1 MGNKKLL
8 AAYLKEIGRIPLL
21 TAQEEVALGRRVKQ
35 GDRSAAEQLI
45 KSSLRLVV
53 SIARRYS
60 HCGMSLLDLIEEGN
74 IGLMR
79 AVDKFDPESGYRF
92 STYATWWIRQAV
104 TRSLSN
110 SSRTIRIPAHVVEK
124 VSQYRRRANEMY
136 AVLGHEPTVDEM
148 AKAMGLNRNE
158 AVNLHELA
166 QETRALDVIHCVE
179 DEDDT
184 NAYWDR
190 CSGDQRENHVEQL
203 VERINNRQEVHSL
216 LSQLTAR
223 EAEIMKY
230 RYGLIDGGY
239 HSLQET
245 GRRVSLTRERVRQ
258 IERRCLDKMRGYVT
272 RHSRDFIETLPVQP
286 ATTN

>member
-1 MGNKKLL
+1 MGSKKLL
-8 AAYLKEIGRIPLL
+8 ATYLKEIGGVPLL
-21 TAQEEVALGRRVKQ
+21 TAKEEVELGRRVQRGSK
-35 GDRSAAEQLI
+35 AATEKLV

-53 SIARRYS
+53 AVARRYS

-79 AVDKFDPESGYRF
+79 AAEKFDPESGYRF

-124 VSQYRRRANEMY
+124 VSQYRRKEQELY
-136 AVLGHEPTVDEM
+136 AVLGYDPTVDEM
-148 AKAMGLNRNE
+148 AEALKISRNE
-158 AVNLHELA
+158 SISLHELS

-179 DEDDT
+179 EDDDT

-190 CSGDQRENHVEQL
+190 RSSAGRYGNVDGL
-203 VERINNRQEVHSL
+203 VTRLNNEQEVDSL

-223 EAEIMKY
+223 EAEIMRY
-230 RYGLIDGGY
+230 RYGLVDGGY

-245 GRRVSLTRERVRQ
+245 GHRVSLTRERVRQ
-258 IERRCLDKMRGYVT
+258 IERRCLDKMRRYVA
-272 RHSRDFIETLPVQP
+272 RHSSDFIESLPMQT
-286 ATTN
+286 AMAN

>member
-1 MGNKKLL
+1 MLTHFSAGKRSVSGPLDTRRRQTMGNKKLL

-110 SSRTIRIPAHVVEK
+110 SSRTIR
-124 VSQYRRRANEMY
+124 
-136 AVLGHEPTVDEM
+136 
-148 AKAMGLNRNE
+148 
-158 AVNLHELA
+158 
-166 QETRALDVIHCVE
+166 
-179 DEDDT
+179 
-184 NAYWDR
+184 
-190 CSGDQRENHVEQL
+190 
-203 VERINNRQEVHSL
+203 
-216 LSQLTAR
+216 
-223 EAEIMKY
+223 
-230 RYGLIDGGY
+230 
-239 HSLQET
+239 
-245 GRRVSLTRERVRQ
+245 
-258 IERRCLDKMRGYVT
+258 
-272 RHSRDFIETLPVQP
+272 
-286 ATTN
+286 